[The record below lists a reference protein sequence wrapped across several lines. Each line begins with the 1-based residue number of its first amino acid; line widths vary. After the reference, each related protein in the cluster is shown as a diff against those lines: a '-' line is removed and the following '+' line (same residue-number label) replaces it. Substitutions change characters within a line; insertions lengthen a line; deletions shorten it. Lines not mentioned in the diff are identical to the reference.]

1 MMVRLGIISMDFR
14 VGEND
19 WERISRVENRREPA
33 MGVLPLIR
41 GARKGPRDR
50 FLGLFRGCTGVHARC
65 K

>member
-1 MMVRLGIISMDFR
+1 MDFR

-33 MGVLPLIR
+33 MGVLPLTR
-41 GARKGPRDR
+41 GERKGPRDR